1 MLQFISTLLARFS
14 REDEEGQTLVEYGLL
29 LALIAIIVIVAL
41 LFLGPIVSQIF
52 SNVAAE
58 PSVGQRR
65 QCDCAPGLRPGG
77 VFMGTGFRAGPP
89 TGRLRSATPGPQF
102 PTSTPFPSPQ
112 VQSNALDAVRRLL
125 TAVTMLRGLIHI
137 GSTPLHSE

>member
-52 SNVAAE
+52 SNVAENLQGLVSGVICA
-58 PSVGQRR
+58 PTPPGSTARGRR
-65 QCDCAPGLRPGG
+65 QFRPGS
-77 VFMGTGFRAGPP
+77 GPS
-89 TGRLRSATPGPQF
+89 GAANSRLVPPSC
-102 PTSTPFPSPQ
+102 SPQ
-112 VQSNALDAVRRLL
+112 VHSKPLDAVRRLL
-125 TAVTMLRGLIHI
+125 TAVTMLRGLIH
-137 GSTPLHSE
+137 SRFTRFQRRRSP